1 MLVKR
6 QVNNQD
12 VSFIVKLNPN
22 SETGL
27 DGLPEDIKLAIQET
41 HTKDEVLRDPLLI
54 INNVLYAIEV
64 KDIAARKKTLKK
76 KNEEAPEDVEI
87 LNWRDRQEKEKA
99 SLLSHQDNDKDKV
112 SE

>member
-22 SETGL
+22 SDTGL
-27 DGLPEDIKLAIQET
+27 DGLPEDIKVAILDT
-41 HTKDEVLRDPLLI
+41 HTKEEVLKDPLLV
-54 INNVLYAIEV
+54 INNVLYTIEV

-76 KNEEAPEDVEI
+76 KNEEAPDDIEI
-87 LNWRDRQEKEKA
+87 VNWREKQEKEKE
-99 SLLSHQDNDKDKV
+99 SLLSQQDNDED
-112 SE
+112 